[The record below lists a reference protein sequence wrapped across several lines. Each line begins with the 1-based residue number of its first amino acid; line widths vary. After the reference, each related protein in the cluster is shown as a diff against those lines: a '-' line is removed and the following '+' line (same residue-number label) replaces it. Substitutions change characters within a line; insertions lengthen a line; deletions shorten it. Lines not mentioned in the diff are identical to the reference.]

1 MTKRSFRTYARCRA
15 PDDAP
20 EHYMTVPTCPLRDG
34 GTQWVSLS
42 AAVAKRSSAELA
54 GGPKRI
60 VLPSQSQSDSARR
73 RAGWHAQSWPS
84 SAHATCR
91 VPGGTRPVTAILSGP
106 LTSPDSRHAP
116 RPESQHHQ
124 PSTTKICAKKMRSS
138 TQRDPGRTGRREHV
152 DCRYTSS
159 V

>member
-20 EHYMTVPTCPLRDG
+20 VHYVTVSTCPLRDG
-34 GTQWVSLS
+34 RTQWVSLS
-42 AAVAKRSSAELA
+42 AAIAKQACGDRHVVHWSVAV
-54 GGPKRI
+54 PN
-60 VLPSQSQSDSARR
+60 QSQSDSARR
-73 RAGWHAQSWPS
+73 RAGWHARSWPS

-124 PSTTKICAKKMRSS
+124 PSTTKPCAKKMRSS
-138 TQRDPGRTGRREHV
+138 TQRDPDRTGQREHV
-152 DCRYTSS
+152 DCRYVSPA
-159 V
+159 